1 MMIKV
6 CGMQD
11 PENIRQV
18 AALNPNYMGFIFYEK
33 SKRYAEGKITPE
45 LLAEIPKNIKKTGV
59 FVNETV
65 DRITETVT
73 KYNLDAVQLHGEE
86 TPRQCAEVKALGV
99 EVIKVFSVNDRF
111 AFENTLLYESC
122 SDYFLFDT
130 KGKEYGGNG
139 IPFDWELLKNNLSP
153 KPYFLSGG
161 LDLENIQHLD
171 KVRPKPYG
179 IDVNSGFEL
188 EPGLKDVA
196 QLKRLMAEIKIRN

>member
-1 MMIKV
+1 
-6 CGMQD
+6 MQN

-18 AALNPNYMGFIFYEK
+18 AALNPDYMGFIFYEK

-45 LLAEIPKNIKKTGV
+45 LLAEIPQSIKKTGV

-188 EPGLKDVA
+188 EPGLKDVGK
-196 QLKRLMAEIKIRN
+196 LKRLMAEIKIRN